1 MARTRPSPSSSELVF
16 RAPSS
21 GAAAWGE
28 GRSQP
33 SQTSPLSP
41 LGGGARTAAAA
52 SLPAQTSGAP
62 APEGGGRG
70 AGGWWWQQQQ
80 SSANEARGAGE
91 ESERG
96 EASERRG
103 GVRRAVRGGRY
114 RMGRG
119 RGGEGGGGTHYRFAT
134 RMPAS
139 LRSGA
144 PTSVLTPTSG
154 ENERIVNLRPP
165 ARPASTLGKSR
176 VAVVRRRSRSRSLR
190 LARLTPVPPHVSR
203 PSPPHLHSHCPSS
216 PSRRAPSAPRREPL
230 RAAS

>member
-96 EASERRG
+96 ERANDVG
-103 GVRRAVRGGRY
+103 AFGVRCAGDDTGWGGA
-114 RMGRG
+114 G
-119 RGGEGGGGTHYRFAT
+119 GGEGGGGTHTVSRRACL
-134 RMPAS
+134 RRARGHAPS
-139 LRSGA
+139 GGSRWEVRGLRSGA
-144 PTSVLTPTSG
+144 PSSVLTPTSG
-154 ENERIVNLRPP
+154 ENERISKPPRPGK
-165 ARPASTLGKSR
+165 ARSTLGKSR
-176 VAVVRRRSRSRSLR
+176 VAVVRRRSRSRRLR
-190 LARLTPVPPHVSR
+190 LALLTPVPPHVSQLTTR
-203 PSPPHLHSHCPSS
+203 
-216 PSRRAPSAPRREPL
+216 
-230 RAAS
+230 